1 MNKVASTNLY
11 DYWRISV
18 NPKFKRLRYGFHCVS
33 GKESIYYTER
43 GFFKN
48 PPSDTGYYFC
58 FPYLH
63 PSDIFTP
70 PEWVKDTVWYQI
82 FPERFANG
90 DTSINPLGKL
100 PLGSTKPEVNNY
112 FLVNLN
118 GIIDHLDYLADLGIN
133 GIY

>member
-70 PEWVKDTVWYQI
+70 PEWVKDTVWRSE
-82 FPERFANG
+82 ERRV
-90 DTSINPLGKL
+90 GKECRVGWCESHFSKKIMQRL
-100 PLGSTKPEVNNY
+100 IE
-112 FLVNLN
+112 
-118 GIIDHLDYLADLGIN
+118 
-133 GIY
+133 